1 MAQIQQRDYLTF
13 AELMTRW
20 QSSENDLRHAIIC
33 GALKPCVLLT
43 GWRTRLYWIG
53 QDEHGFMHDTEIW
66 DDSNDAMKFI
76 AEGWHYLQAPR
87 QTDPFECVFYYASN
101 DRDAEMN
108 EDSSS
113 NWYAL
118 NRKMNL
124 KDVEKSA
131 VFLITEIQKYE
142 ADNSLL
148 GAAVVSPETDKP
160 LGTTERNTLLKLVI
174 GMAIKGYLYD
184 PMALKSATLKEIV
197 DDLAELGIAIDNGT
211 VRKYLKE
218 AANTVLPAKPRQS

>member
-1 MAQIQQRDYLTF
+1 MAQIQPRDYLTF

-20 QSSENDLRHAIIC
+20 QISENDLRHAIIC
-33 GALKPCVLLT
+33 GAVKPCVLLT
-43 GWRTRLYWIG
+43 GWRARLKWIG
-53 QDEHGFMHDTEIW
+53 EDEHGFMHQTEIRDYR
-66 DDSNDAMKFI
+66 DDAVMYT

-87 QTDPFECVFYYASN
+87 QTGPFECIFYYASN

-108 EDSSS
+108 EESSS

-118 NRKMNL
+118 NQKSNL

-148 GAAVVSPETDKP
+148 SGAVASPETDKP

-174 GMAIKGYLYD
+174 GMAIKGYRYD
-184 PMALKSATLKEIV
+184 PTALKSNVPTEIV

-211 VRKYLKE
+211 VLKYLKA
-218 AANTVLPAKPRQS
+218 AANTVLPAKPRQP